1 MKPCL
6 LALRPRH
13 LFPVFACCLTLYA
26 ADQWMNK
33 DYKQWTSS
41 EVHQVLSDSPW
52 ARQVQISFR
61 GMDARQRT
69 NFPSD
74 SGGPM
79 GENGPGAIGGGG
91 IGGGG
96 MAGGGMGGMGR
107 GGMGGGMGRQGTG
120 QGRSRES
127 EPPVYLTVRW
137 ASGLPVRDALQQ
149 PEKDYVLTIAGLF
162 STNQFAGQRQPGIG
176 GTSQTDDG
184 DGSQVWNMAEQM
196 RRQLMSSARLVRK
209 GKDPITASDVKQING
224 PNGEQEFEVFFPKSD
239 PIALKDKDVEFQAQ
253 VRTSPIQKKFR
264 LKDMVYKGNLEL

>member
-1 MKPCL
+1 
-6 LALRPRH
+6 
-13 LFPVFACCLTLYA
+13 
-26 ADQWMNK
+26 MNK

-137 ASGLPVRDALQQ
+137 ASGLPVREALLRSGAGNEATATSDALQQ

-162 STNQFAGQRQPGIG
+162 SMNQFAGQRQPGIG
-176 GTSQTDDG
+176 GAPQTDDG
-184 DGSQVWNMAEQM
+184 NGSQVWNMAEQM
-196 RRQLMSSARLVRK
+196 RRQLMSSARLIRK
-209 GKDPITASDVKQING
+209 RKDPITASDVKQING
-224 PNGEQEFEVFFPKSD
+224 PSGEQEFEVFFPKSD